1 VGKKK
6 YAQVEDQ
13 MNEILNH
20 AERLRREFSDAVEAD
35 AAAFEGVLAA
45 FRLPHETPGQQ
56 TQRLA
61 AIEQATL
68 LAAQIPLSVAQKAVL
83 VMALAERCAALGN
96 LNAISDAASAAT
108 LAHACLTCAGYNVRI
123 NINGLGDRTS
133 GEALLV
139 QLQTLEVRA
148 RKLEK
153 DLHHTLI
160 DRGGI

>member
-1 VGKKK
+1 
-6 YAQVEDQ
+6 
-13 MNEILNH
+13 
-20 AERLRREFSDAVEAD
+20 
-35 AAAFEGVLAA
+35 
-45 FRLPHETPGQQ
+45 
-56 TQRLA
+56 LA

-108 LAHACLTCAGYNVRI
+108 LAHACLTCAGYNVRT

-133 GEALLV
+133 GEALLG
-139 QLQTLEVRA
+139 QLQVLEVRA
-148 RKLEK
+148 RKLER